1 VQRSSLTIPHDWSGA
16 LMRTTMHLAGHTAVV
31 GAGSRLIIGQLG
43 IRPAGSRLIII
54 VRVRPRYLA

>member
-1 VQRSSLTIPHDWSGA
+1 MQ
-16 LMRTTMHLAGHTAVV
+16 TTMHLAGHTAVV
-31 GAGSRLIIGQLG
+31 GAGSSLIIGQLG